1 MLSYREHSP
10 SALIAPLVKCFWTL
24 RGLEAAPAPERIL
37 PDGSFEL
44 VFHFGD
50 PFRAAGK
57 VQPRSLLVGE
67 IRRPTVVEPARRV
80 DVFGVRFRVGGAR
93 GFFRMPMSELRDA
106 ILPLEDVARVD
117 LDGAR
122 RTQGRIGLL
131 ERLFD
136 GETSPVVQQ
145 AIALIRRSRGKA
157 RVRGIAQAVGVTD
170 RTLERAF
177 DDFVGMS
184 PKVFS
189 RLTRFRAHLEVPT
202 LDAGYFDDSHLIR
215 DFQEFSGTTPGGLE
229 RERNPINEA
238 FVGNVQDGAPRD
250 R

>member
-10 SALIAPLVKCFWTL
+10 SAHIAPFVKCFWTL
-24 RGLEAAPAPERIL
+24 RGLEVAPAPERIL

-50 PFRAAGK
+50 PFRAEGK
-57 VQPRSLLVGE
+57 VQARSLLVGE
-67 IRRPTVVEPARRV
+67 IRRPTVIEPARRV

-106 ILPLEDVARVD
+106 IRPLEEVARVD

-122 RTQGRIGLL
+122 TTQERIDLL
-131 ERLFD
+131 ERLFG
-136 GETSPVVQQ
+136 GETSPIVRQ
-145 AIALIRRSRGKA
+145 AIASIRRSGGQA
-157 RVRGIAQAVGVTD
+157 RAREVAQAVGVTD

-177 DDFVGMS
+177 DHFVGMS

-189 RLTRFRAHLEVPT
+189 RLTRFRAYLESPA
-202 LDAGYFDDSHLIR
+202 LDEGYFDDSHLIR
-215 DFQEFSGTTPGGLE
+215 DFHEFSGTTPRGLE
-229 RERNPINEA
+229 RERNSINEA
-238 FVGNVQDGAPRD
+238 FVGNVQDGASRH